1 MTERGER
8 LDAAVN
14 GGGRVEAFTV
24 LYDAGCPMCRTAR
37 RWLASRAQIVPL
49 SFVAAA
55 SVEARERFPGLDHAA
70 TLRDLTVIADDGS
83 YYVGDAAWVACL
95 WALADYRRTAEMIS
109 SPKLL
114 PTARRIIAAASR
126 VREAT
131 RSGEPDADGAADYGD
146 ACDDRCR

>member
-1 MTERGER
+1 
-8 LDAAVN
+8 
-14 GGGRVEAFTV
+14 
-24 LYDAGCPMCRTAR
+24 
-37 RWLASRAQIVPL
+37 
-49 SFVAAA
+49 VAAGSA
-55 SVEARERFPGLDHAA
+55 EARERFPGLDHAA

-95 WALADYRRTAEMIS
+95 WALADHRRTAERIS

-114 PTARRIIAAASR
+114 PAARRIIAAASR

-131 RSGEPDADGAADYGD
+131 RSGQPDAAGVAGYGG